1 MGGDIVLNGISSQ
14 DLTSYTMVLNGALFT
29 FDPDQISSSDHLHFE
44 WRCIDR
50 INTNQSCTDLLDSA
64 EDGIVNADF
73 STINGQDEYIYTFI
87 LSVYDGHNAQREHCI
102 DYVQLTAHI
111 DDTASDSI
119 ALSTTAIANRINV
132 YDKVRIVVNV
142 VHNAHVITSHLWHEV
157 GGLLSDSQLV
167 QYSESVDNS
176 LNLVL
181 QANVLTPGSTYAF
194 QLEVFGDGQAYGISE
209 VNAIYVF
216 TEPRIIT
223 NSFRISPECTTN
235 YASIHEYIQH
245 KHSLFVIA
253 DADYPPLLYQFT
265 YNNYYYAHPNLIST
279 PYLNDIYMPIGSN
292 TFTVHV
298 YDAESALVKDSLHCN
313 ITLDSYAEC
322 VDFDVFDTLSD
333 SFITDYEKQL
343 YTLQISHV
351 YLQYLF
357 DYIDLIDKS
366 EQCVRKTLSR
376 TLTEINSNIEAY
388 DLCENNMV
396 IVLSQVWKLW
406 MDLVVTMKWTAH
418 FYNDRQSISNIE
430 EILFGALDPC
440 LYIKDHIGYD
450 KVETELSVSIDSIVT
465 NIVKIYH
472 HDSDI
477 TSKLSTI
484 ETHDKY
490 KHLLYSLA
498 ESVIAFIG
506 ATNNHEI
513 YNLLSSALYVASL
526 STVSTSIPGESIVFQ
541 FDKFFVFTTRISDH
555 NISVM
560 AHNISIYI
568 PDDILSSDR
577 RNPND
582 NPFGDASDVVIVGI
596 DTNETT
602 VNISLSKSSKK
613 CQEDAILSDQSISI
627 NINDVNSNGS
637 MHNLS
642 SNIEFSFPCNA
653 HTNSGCNTDY
663 KCMWYDPTDDIWH
676 NDGCDTIIDE
686 SNHRIIC
693 SCSHLTTFAT
703 IHNINKKCSHLMSD
717 WFDSEYFD
725 PLHLLFGALYALVS
739 IYIMLEIYPFFIDK
753 YLTIK
758 QRSIVVMLLILLVAI
773 LYLLICITFCIL
785 KTFYILK
792 TIVTVSLLV
801 VQFVYL
807 IIYSLIFY
815 TWFQISHAWRP
826 KHKIWNAN
834 MRRAIYAFNAVVA
847 TFLVI
852 ACSYVLVF
860 SSSANMK
867 YFLYFEIVWS
877 VISLLLCTALVI
889 YSILTTKVLLR
900 SAKLAKSQ
908 QWGRQEAQLA
918 KKLILINAL
927 IALFFIFSTVST
939 IYFTLNLN
947 AFNLTYRA
955 IDLFFNW
962 TFIVLLCWM
971 YRDAMK
977 RTIVS
982 DASKTY
988 NFDKYYC
995 LCSKHFVLTNRL
1007 VQLQLSRLGSE
1018 SRTTRARHGTITN
1031 TTRESAVSPAVDST
1045 TKQSELPSI
1054 TDKNYKRTIS
1064 KTGTFHGAAM
1074 SSASDLSPSSPS
1086 ENTPTIAVKTPDFAI
1101 KITADD
1107 TGGVSATT
1115 PRSPRD
1121 KLLAYAQ
1128 SMGSVNI
1135 GGFGGTFDTIDWDK
1149 N

>member
-758 QRSIVVMLLILLVAI
+758 QRSIVVMLLILLVSI
-773 LYLLICITFCIL
+773 LYFVICITFYIL
-785 KTFYILK
+785 KLYDVNEHVLK

-815 TWFQISHAWRP
+815 TWFSIAHAWKP
-826 KHKIWNAN
+826 NKNLCTAN
-834 MRRAIYAFNAVVA
+834 MKQIMYVFNVVIALFLVVA
-847 TFLVI
+847 CLY
-852 ACSYVLVF
+852 ALVF
-860 SSSANMK
+860 SSSSDMA
-867 YFLYFEIVWS
+867 YFVIFEVAWS
-877 VISLLLCTALVI
+877 CVSLILSTVLVV
-889 YSILTTKVLLR
+889 YSFATTNVLLR
-900 SAKLAKSQ
+900 SAKYSKSQ
-908 QWGRQEAQLA
+908 EFGHKESQLV
-918 KKLILINAL
+918 KKLVFINAL
-927 IALFFIFSTVST
+927 IALFFVFSTVST
-939 IYFTLNLN
+939 IYFTFNLN
-947 AFNLTYRA
+947 AFNLMYRG
-955 IDLFFNW
+955 IDLLLNW
-962 TFIVLLCWM
+962 MFVVVLCWM

-982 DASKTY
+982 EASKGY
-988 NFDKYYC
+988 DFDKYYC
-995 LCSKHFVLTNRL
+995 FCSKHFVITDRL
-1007 VQLQLSRLGSE
+1007 IQLSRVGSE
-1018 SRTTRARHGTITN
+1018 SVASPTGGRRGTTTN
-1031 TTRESAVSPAVDST
+1031 TTPSKPYADQSVTSKTGGGDRYTTTRRRVISISSKLDPIASSSSEEADGDVLDRTDFDLTITAPAVD
-1045 TKQSELPSI
+1045 
-1054 TDKNYKRTIS
+1054 
-1064 KTGTFHGAAM
+1064 
-1074 SSASDLSPSSPS
+1074 ASPQRP
-1086 ENTPTIAVKTPDFAI
+1086 
-1101 KITADD
+1101 
-1107 TGGVSATT
+1107 
-1115 PRSPRD
+1115 
-1121 KLLAYAQ
+1121 
-1128 SMGSVNI
+1128 
-1135 GGFGGTFDTIDWDK
+1135 
-1149 N
+1149 